1 MPKGNCEFKAT
12 GGQYFTTVI
21 FHLGLFSLASLG
33 LYFPWAL
40 VRLFKLK
47 ASHTSIQGKK
57 TTFSGSGGQAF
68 VLLLFNGLLTI
79 ITLGIYGPWAFCR
92 VFRWKADHTLVD
104 GTPSR
109 FSGTG
114 GGLFVLY
121 LVHLILLPMVT
132 FGFYYLVGMYRFH
145 AWKEEH
151 TLYGGKP
158 TSFGAGLGEYV
169 KICLLTWIVNSV
181 TFALFTPWALCMLYR
196 WQMNGLAVGDKELVD
211 HFPQVRTSW
220 RAVLITFLMGLLL
233 VAAGGFFILEEI
245 RVQIEAFHQG
255 ALKQDGVLKSRI
267 VRSRP
272 DPPPHGKVAEV
283 AKKDK
288 KSAPVARAEGK
299 KASGQTAQ
307 TQKSPPIKPETN
319 TQDFEKD
326 LKKIDLFI
334 KDNPE
339 YSMAYYNRAIL
350 YASKGDFNQALK
362 DYTEAIRI
370 NSDNADAYYNRGM
383 VWVALKNYNK
393 AVQDFQ
399 KVIALKPA
407 FEDAYCNRGNSYY
420 ALGQYDFAV
429 RDYSKALEMNP
440 KDGDLYFNRG
450 LAYLARKQKD
460 TALSDFRKAL
470 QFGRKEAEG
479 YLKEAKD
486 S

>member
-21 FHLGLFSLASLG
+21 FHLGLFSLVSLG

-47 ASHTSIQGKK
+47 ASHTTIQGKK

-211 HFPQVRTSW
+211 HFPPVRTSW

-233 VAAGGFFILEEI
+233 VAAAGFFILEEI

-255 ALKQDGVLKSRI
+255 ALKEKGVLKSRI

-272 DPPPHGKVAEV
+272 EPPPPGKVAEV

-288 KSAPVARAEGK
+288 KSAPAC
-299 KASGQTAQ
+299 
-307 TQKSPPIKPETN
+307 
-319 TQDFEKD
+319 
-326 LKKIDLFI
+326 
-334 KDNPE
+334 
-339 YSMAYYNRAIL
+339 
-350 YASKGDFNQALK
+350 SKGTPHK
-362 DYTEAIRI
+362 T
-370 NSDNADAYYNRGM
+370 
-383 VWVALKNYNK
+383 
-393 AVQDFQ
+393 
-399 KVIALKPA
+399 
-407 FEDAYCNRGNSYY
+407 
-420 ALGQYDFAV
+420 
-429 RDYSKALEMNP
+429 
-440 KDGDLYFNRG
+440 GDEHSG
-450 LAYLARKQKD
+450 L
-460 TALSDFRKAL
+460 
-470 QFGRKEAEG
+470 
-479 YLKEAKD
+479 
-486 S
+486 